1 LVVFSIKYYNLVSMQ
16 KEITIVIV
24 FCEDKPNLVFK
35 CLEKIKNFNIIIV
48 NNIGNTFFR
57 ININKILLKI

>member
-1 LVVFSIKYYNLVSMQ
+1 MQ